1 VQRDTK
7 AFGLGEA
14 FKGRTQH
21 SGLRRKH
28 TVEEKNIP
36 TLVRVLEVFELQPG
50 LFTLPNAR
58 RQLQAARNRQTG
70 NHARIKGAPTDSC
83 TP

>member
-50 LFTLPNAR
+50 LFTLPN
-58 RQLQAARNRQTG
+58 G
-70 NHARIKGAPTDSC
+70 
-83 TP
+83 